1 MRITVLVVA
10 ISICFTTCKKD
21 KPFHIDATKINFV
34 DENGVSNG
42 ETDPTDWRF
51 DDAWNGHET
60 ALFNFADSV
69 SVVGMQKA
77 VNCSADGFP
86 NPTSSVITFY
96 FSADKPTLLKMVI
109 TDEFLNIV
117 FQKAVRLQ
125 NTGNVNPN
133 IGISMDVRS
142 SRFKQSG
149 YYRVY
154 YAFYAYD
161 GFIYKK
167 GHGDFQKL

>member
-1 MRITVLVVA
+1 MRITCLALA
-10 ISICFTTCKKD
+10 ISICFASCKKD
-21 KPFHIDATKINFV
+21 KPFHIDASKISFV
-34 DENGVSNG
+34 DENGDPAG
-42 ETDPTDWRF
+42 DTDPSDWRF
-51 DDAWNGHET
+51 DDDWNGQEN

-77 VNCSADGFP
+77 FHCSAGAAP
-86 NPTSSVITFY
+86 NPASGVIMFS

-117 FQKAVRLQ
+117 FKKAVRLT
-125 NTGNVNPN
+125 NTGNANPN
-133 IGISMDVRS
+133 IGIGMDVRNGS
-142 SRFKQSG
+142 FKQSG

-154 YAFYAYD
+154 YALYAYD